1 MKASPENV
9 AECTAVGWFFAD
21 FLQRNM
27 DVPVGI
33 INASYGGS
41 NIEAWMNAEACKQF
55 DDIPVPPLSDETSPW
70 ISNVPTVLYNGM
82 IHPLVGYGIKGI
94 IWYQGESNIFN
105 VPRYA
110 PSVAA
115 MVSKWREAWG
125 LGEVPF
131 YYAQIAPYD
140 YKEWNFFNAFCLTT
154 EYPERPIRFFF
165 EFRESSGGNI
175 FDLINNK
182 QKCICRDGLI
192 KEVTVGNFEECAFVN
207 NREEAVEILGNIA
220 KIFEEYLNNEGLAA
234 VDDYHQCF
242 SISFRRHGIPSH
254 LFEKSEIETAMRNA
268 DDRHNNQLV
277 VDEDGYDK
285 IISDNKDGMLYPVRL
300 ECWNAGNNYVGKFSK
315 LCTLDED
322 YKYCLHGWL
331 RYLKTG
337 RKQYMDYL
345 TEEIEEDSLISQIK
359 EFYNK

>member
-1 MKASPENV
+1 MKNSTALGANSGKSTRTITFKNEVHKKFYMEYLPKCRYQDVYHKALVYCLGLNSDTRDHVDRIYDFKEGYVKPECLY
-9 AECTAVGWFFAD
+9 EGW
-21 FLQRNM
+21 QT
-27 DVPVGI
+27 
-33 INASYGGS
+33 SGS
-41 NIEAWMNAEACKQF
+41 MKVVRMAYN
-55 DDIPVPPLSDETSPW
+55 
-70 ISNVPTVLYNGM
+70 LYCNGTDKDNEEKKKM
-82 IHPLVGYGIKGI
+82 EDARALIKKRRAFI
-94 IWYQGESNIFN
+94 KEN
-105 VPRYA
+105 
-110 PSVAA
+110 
-115 MVSKWREAWG
+115 
-125 LGEVPF
+125 
-131 YYAQIAPYD
+131 

-154 EYPERPIRFFF
+154 EYPERPICFFF

-220 KIFEEYLNNEGLAA
+220 KIFEEYLNNDGLAA

-277 VDEDGYDK
+277 VDEDGYVK
-285 IISDNKDGMLYPVRL
+285 IISDNKDGMLYPVCL